1 MNRKLEI
8 ERIIELSEEELLVLL
23 GNELSSNL
31 SFEDTIES
39 IRQAKRWL
47 SINSN
52 DLQKLIC
59 KNDRVQQA
67 VDNSDVMLCMAII
80 DAITGFLTGIA
91 AATVSALIIKRG
103 LSIFCKEDCRKI

>member
-1 MNRKLEI
+1 MNMKLEV
-8 ERIIELSEEELLVLL
+8 ERILELREEELLSLL
-23 GNELSSNL
+23 GNELSLNL
-31 SFEDTIES
+31 SFDDTTES

-47 SINSN
+47 AINNN

-59 KNDRVQQA
+59 KNDHVQQA

-91 AATVSALIIKRG
+91 AATVSVLIIKRG
-103 LSIFCKEDCRKI
+103 FSIFCKEY